1 MQRDDNESIERIPHG
16 NKTTLKM
23 KKGMMIA
30 STIVEQNVGR
40 LRWNS
45 SVVETI
51 LNIKITMLDF
61 FPDVFSG

>member
-1 MQRDDNESIERIPHG
+1 MQCDDNESIERIPHG

-30 STIVEQNVGR
+30 SISVEQNVGR

-45 SVVETI
+45 SIVETI

>member
-1 MQRDDNESIERIPHG
+1 MQCDDNESIERIPHG

-30 STIVEQNVGR
+30 SISVEQNVGR

-51 LNIKITMLDF
+51 LNIKITMIDF

>member
-1 MQRDDNESIERIPHG
+1 MQCDDNESVERIPHG

-30 STIVEQNVGR
+30 SISVEQNVGR

-45 SVVETI
+45 SVEETI

>member
-1 MQRDDNESIERIPHG
+1 MQCDDNESVERIPHG

-30 STIVEQNVGR
+30 SISVEQNVGR
-40 LRWNS
+40 FRWNS

>member
-1 MQRDDNESIERIPHG
+1 MQCDDNESIERIPHG

-30 STIVEQNVGR
+30 SISVEQNVGR

-45 SVVETI
+45 SVEETI

>member
-1 MQRDDNESIERIPHG
+1 MQCDDNESIERIPHG

-30 STIVEQNVGR
+30 SISVEQNVGR
-40 LRWNS
+40 PRWNS

>member
-1 MQRDDNESIERIPHG
+1 MQCDDNESVERIPHG

-30 STIVEQNVGR
+30 SISVEQNVGR

>member
-1 MQRDDNESIERIPHG
+1 MQCDDNESIERIPHG

-30 STIVEQNVGR
+30 SISVEQNVGR

>member
-1 MQRDDNESIERIPHG
+1 MQCDDNESVERIPHG

-30 STIVEQNVGR
+30 SISVEQNVGR

-51 LNIKITMLDF
+51 LNIKITMIDF